1 MVLIRLSSSICP
13 AEWYEIIDEIKKCTK
28 CKLYKTRRNPVPGEG
43 PCNAKIMFVGEA
55 PGGKE
60 DETGRPFVG
69 AAGQFLT
76 ELLGMAGLRRED
88 VFITNIL
95 KCRPPN
101 NRDPEPDE
109 IEACKPYLVRQ
120 IRLIL
125 PRIIVTLGRYAG
137 RTLLG
142 DAGVKWSSMTRMH
155 GKIFSVELYG
165 VKLKIMPTYHP
176 AAALYYPKLRPVIIK
191 DFKEVLKKLV
201 DELASEDR
209 RRESKKHHTILD
221 FLGKS

>member
-1 MVLIRLSSSICP
+1 LTDSICP
-13 AEWYEIIDEIKKCTK
+13 GEWYKVIDKIKKCTK
-28 CKLYKTRRNPVPGEG
+28 CKLHKTRRNPVPGEG

-120 IRLIL
+120 IRLIS
-125 PRIIVTLGRYAG
+125 PKVIVTLGRYAG

-142 DAGVKWSSMTRMH
+142 DAGVKWTSMSRMH

-176 AAALYYPKLRPVIIK
+176 AAALYYPKLRPVIVR
-191 DFKEVLKKLV
+191 DFKEVLKALV
-201 DELASEDR
+201 EELANEGKR
-209 RRESKKHHTILD
+209 GESGRPRTILD
-221 FLGKS
+221 FLEKS

>member
-1 MVLIRLSSSICP
+1 MSSSICP

-120 IRLIL
+120 IRLIS

-209 RRESKKHHTILD
+209 RGESKKHHTILD

>member
-1 MVLIRLSSSICP
+1 MCP
-13 AEWYEIIDEIKKCTK
+13 GEWYKVIDKIKKCTK
-28 CKLYKTRRNPVPGEG
+28 CKLHKTRRNPVPGEG

-120 IRLIL
+120 IRLIS
-125 PRIIVTLGRYAG
+125 PKVIVTLGRYAG

-142 DAGVKWSSMTRMH
+142 DAGVKWTSMSRMH

-176 AAALYYPKLRPVIIK
+176 AAALYYPKLRPVIVR
-191 DFKEVLKKLV
+191 DFKEVLKALV
-201 DELASEDR
+201 EELANEGKR
-209 RRESKKHHTILD
+209 GESGRPRTILD
-221 FLGKS
+221 FLEKS

>member
-1 MVLIRLSSSICP
+1 MKLRLDNKNCSE
-13 AEWYEIIDEIKKCTK
+13 EWYRIIEEITRCTK
-28 CKLYKTRRNPVPGEG
+28 CKLHKTRRNPVPGEG
-43 PCNAKIMFVGEA
+43 PCNTEIMFVGEA

-76 ELLGMAGLRRED
+76 ELLSLAGLRRED

-120 IRLIL
+120 IKLIS
-125 PRIIVTLGRYAG
+125 PKIIVTLGRYAG

-142 DAGVKWSSMTRMH
+142 DAGIKWSSMTRMH
-155 GKIFSVELYG
+155 GKVFSVELYG
-165 VKLKIMPTYHP
+165 VNLKIMPTYHP
-176 AAALYYPKLRPVIIK
+176 AAALYYPKLKPVIIK
-191 DFKEVLKKLV
+191 DFKEILKGLV
-201 DELASEDR
+201 EEIKKEKESTSR
-209 RRESKKHHTILD
+209 SKKRHTILD
-221 FLGKS
+221 FLSG

>member
-1 MVLIRLSSSICP
+1 MRLDNKNCSE
-13 AEWYEIIDEIKKCTK
+13 EWYRIIEEIMRCTK
-28 CKLYKTRRNPVPGEG
+28 CMLHKTRRNPVPGEG
-43 PCNAKIMFVGEA
+43 PCNAEIMLVGEA
-55 PGGKE
+55 PGSKE

-76 ELLGMAGLRRED
+76 ELLSMAGLRRED

-120 IRLIL
+120 VKLVS
-125 PRIIVTLGRYAG
+125 PKIIVTLGRYAG
-137 RTLLG
+137 KTLLG
-142 DAGVKWSSMTRMH
+142 DAGIKWSSMSRMH
-155 GKIFSVELYG
+155 GKVFSVELYG

-176 AAALYYPKLRPVIIK
+176 AAALYYPKLKPVIIK
-191 DFKEVLKKLV
+191 DFKEILKGLV
-201 DELASEDR
+201 EEIEEEKESTGR
-209 RRESKKHHTILD
+209 SKKRYTILD
-221 FLGKS
+221 FLSG